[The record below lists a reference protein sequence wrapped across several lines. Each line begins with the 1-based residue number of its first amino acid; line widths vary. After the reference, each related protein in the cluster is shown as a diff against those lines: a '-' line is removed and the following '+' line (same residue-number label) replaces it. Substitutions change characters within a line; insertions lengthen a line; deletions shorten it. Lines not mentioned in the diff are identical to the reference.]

1 MILRHASAFG
11 VAASQHAL
19 SFGEVLFG
27 SLAIPFH
34 RFHSILGYAQ
44 ITEQKCITKFP
55 LAFGVALVRLRA
67 ELANNSRS
75 ASLCCAG
82 N

>member
-1 MILRHASAFG
+1 MILRHAFAFG

-44 ITEQKCITKFP
+44 ITEQKCITQFP

-67 ELANNSRS
+67 EVGQQLAVGL
-75 ASLCCAG
+75 AFCAG